1 MDILEQIQPKERIAA
16 QKIQSIKK
24 EIVKIEQP
32 VEQITSFTN
41 LDSMTKVETKLVQ
54 EITQPSQ
61 VSQVSQVPSTIYS
74 IASYCNSSIKFQKQ
88 LSNLDE
94 SYRNKFSSE
103 LEYIINNANTLYD
116 KQILDYLSRTYDKI
130 NFQLDVTVEL
140 DFDRQI
146 LNIEDSLYF
155 KDDAIIIPKR
165 YQYIISDL
173 IQMLDINKKVMVVQG
188 TRIVP
193 LEINPM
199 RRIKKSQ
206 IIIDQKNL
214 HWCTQCEFYS
224 ICDQKNSN
232 IL

>member
-1 MDILEQIQPKERIAA
+1 MDLLEQIQPKDRITA

-24 EIVKIEQP
+24 EIVKIEPP

-54 EITQPSQ
+54 DITQ
-61 VSQVSQVPSTIYS
+61 VSQVSQTIYS
-74 IASYCNSSIKFQKQ
+74 IASYCNSSIKFQNQ
-88 LSNLDE
+88 LNRLE
-94 SYRNKFSSE
+94 ETYRNKFSSE
-103 LEYIINNANTLYD
+103 LEYTINKANVIFD
-116 KQILDYLSRTYDKI
+116 KQILEYLSRIYDKI
-130 NFQLDVTVEL
+130 NFQLDVIVEL
-140 DFDRQI
+140 NFDRQI

-173 IQMLDINKKVMVVQG
+173 IQMLDINKKIMVVQG

-224 ICDQKNSN
+224 ICDQKN
-232 IL
+232 I